1 MAEIITFGFSNMY
14 KDHPIFMEMKG
25 ITHETYNGVCHHH
38 PGGRTESVSSE
49 GVDQHSVSDCFLTF
63 SLGRFTLFLSYLFQ
77 HIQSLLTLCKEG
89 LRLEAV
95 VQW

>member
-1 MAEIITFGFSNMY
+1 MRLIMEYATITQVAGLSLFA
-14 KDHPIFMEMKG
+14 
-25 ITHETYNGVCHHH
+25 
-38 PGGRTESVSSE
+38 SE